1 MATIRVLLCCGAGFS
16 SGFLAQK
23 ARQAAKK
30 GKIDMTIEA
39 RSESVVSEY
48 MDKMDVLLVGP
59 HYASAVPKL
68 KEECEPHGIQV
79 DLIPGRDLFYSGR
92 SGAGR
97 FCSKSFGEKGRII
110 QWMV

>member
-30 GKIDMTIEA
+30 EKIDMTIEA

-79 DLIPGRDLFYSGR
+79 DLIPAEIYSTLD
-92 SGAGR
+92 GAALVDFAVKVSERKDG
-97 FCSKSFGEKGRII
+97 
-110 QWMV
+110 

>member
-1 MATIRVLLCCGAGFS
+1 MGTIRVLLCCGAGFS

-30 GKIDMTIEA
+30 KKLDMTVEA

-68 KEECEPHGIQV
+68 TEECAPHGIQV
-79 DLIPGRDLFYSGR
+79 EIYS
-92 SGAGR
+92 SLDGAALVELA
-97 FCSKSFGEKGRII
+97 EKVAARKDG
-110 QWMV
+110 

>member
-1 MATIRVLLCCGAGFS
+1 MSTTRVLLCCGAGFS

-30 GKIDMTIEA
+30 KGLDMTVEA

-68 KEECEPHGIQV
+68 TEECAPYGIQV
-79 DLIPGRDLFYSGR
+79 ELIPTDIYSTLDGAKLVDLAMEVANRKDG
-92 SGAGR
+92 
-97 FCSKSFGEKGRII
+97 K
-110 QWMV
+110 